1 MKTYRSLSC
10 TTIFVA
16 CLFQNLLL
24 FSYLFLTCDSEQ
36 KLVLV
41 NVVFRHGDRA
51 PDREIGETYPND
63 PNVNASFFP
72 MGSGGMTNEGKRRSY
87 QLGKVL
93 REKYS
98 DFLGPIY
105 LSENIKAQ
113 STDSQRTIMTLQLV
127 LASLYPPESVQKWNP
142 DLNWQP
148 IPFIYEKKAR
158 DWLLWPTN
166 CPKYKQE
173 YEKVLK
179 SSEILKRIEKFQP
192 LMDRLTKLT
201 GKEIKSMRDVLILY
215 STLDCENSM
224 NLTIPEWGK
233 EYLNNGQLSAVGNF
247 QVELRNYNKML
258 KKLNGGVLVRK
269 MIDDMIAAKN
279 GTLEKGRK
287 IIMYSAHDLNLGG
300 QILTLGIAE
309 PHIPKY
315 TSSVILELY
324 KNNEA
329 YFVQVLYY
337 LGVPS
342 EMKIM
347 KIPGCE
353 EMCPFEKFIS
363 LLKDVM
369 PDDNE
374 FKCQA

>member
-1 MKTYRSLSC
+1 
-10 TTIFVA
+10 
-16 CLFQNLLL
+16 
-24 FSYLFLTCDSEQ
+24 
-36 KLVLV
+36 
-41 NVVFRHGDRA
+41 
-51 PDREIGETYPND
+51 
-63 PNVNASFFP
+63 
-72 MGSGGMTNEGKRRSY
+72 
-87 QLGKVL
+87 
-93 REKYS
+93 
-98 DFLGPIY
+98 
-105 LSENIKAQ
+105 
-113 STDSQRTIMTLQLV
+113 MTLQLV

-166 CPKYKQE
+166 CPKYVYFVLIKENLMNIKKKIFYRYKQE

-201 GKEIKSMRDVLILY
+201 GKEIKSMRDVLILH

-258 KKLNGGVLVRK
+258 KKLNGGKFKMMYEIHVQFFGYFLYLSILGVLVRK

-329 YFVQVLYY
+329 YFVQVRVHL
-337 LGVPS
+337 
-342 EMKIM
+342 
-347 KIPGCE
+347 
-353 EMCPFEKFIS
+353 
-363 LLKDVM
+363 
-369 PDDNE
+369 
-374 FKCQA
+374 